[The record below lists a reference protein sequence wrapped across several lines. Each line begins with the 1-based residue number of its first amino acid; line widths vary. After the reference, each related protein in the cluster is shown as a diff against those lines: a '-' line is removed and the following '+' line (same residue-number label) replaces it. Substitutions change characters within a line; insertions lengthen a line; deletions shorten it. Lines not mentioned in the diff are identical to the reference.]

1 MKHFVFYLMT
11 FLFCS
16 NLAFAQYSRLLH
28 KPHWEQTEA
37 LSELYDNMIEFKID
51 RPILDDTLAGMRNLA
66 IRESDNVLKMESDF
80 LELSYDVL
88 VEYKELDGMISFQK
102 EQEKAGNI
110 YFACRAAE
118 AISKSFWYSRN
129 YEKALNWHLHL
140 DELLKLVSIEEFPEK
155 AIFLTGIGSD
165 YRYFGDYRK
174 SITYFK
180 QVAEFKVKD
189 VYINAW
195 RHAINNMAF
204 TYRQLGQLDS
214 SDYYFDRLLKH
225 SEETSEQ
232 WLGIASGNVG
242 YNHFLKGEYE
252 DALPLL
258 LRDVR
263 LAEKYKDRGLAAQ
276 SSIPVADIYTIKGE
290 LDSAL
295 YFIEKAYGY
304 IRSNGDTDR
313 LRNLYPVLSK
323 WEAAKGNMIDS
334 NKYLDSALVATKK
347 YNEKFSAVQLMRAN
361 QLVMITQKEKAIQ
374 TLNEEARRNKII
386 RNAIIGGLLLIL
398 IAALIIYEVQVQK
411 NRMRQK
417 LKDHEL
423 EKTQSDL
430 ESAQKL
436 LTNYTLKIQ
445 ENSNLIQSMEEQSL
459 QDEQNQV
466 LQQLR
471 ERTVLTDEDWDA
483 FQKEFRKIFPRLIT
497 SLLHHDPKL
506 TPSELRFLLL
516 LKLDMQNQEIAN
528 AMGISPSSIRVTWH
542 RLRKKLDLEKSVQP
556 RELFE
561 MHFSEV

>member
-1 MKHFVFYLMT
+1 MKY
-11 FLFCS
+11 FLFPLVLFWVCN
-16 NLAFAQYSRLLH
+16 NLAIAQYSNLPH

-37 LSELYDNMIEFKID
+37 LSELYDNIIEIKVA
-51 RPILDDTLAGMRNLA
+51 RPIFEDTLAGMRELA
-66 IRESDNVLKMESDF
+66 EKENDPVLAMEADF
-80 LELSYDVL
+80 LKLSYEVL
-88 VEYKELDGMISFQK
+88 VEYKELDAMIAFQK
-102 EQEKAGNI
+102 EQEQLGNI

-118 AISKSFWYSRN
+118 AISKSYWYAKK
-129 YEKALNWHLHL
+129 YEKSLSWHLHL
-140 DELLKLVSIEEFPEK
+140 DELMKLVSIEEFPEK

-214 SDYYFDRLLKH
+214 SDFYFDRLLTH

-232 WLGIASGNVG
+232 WFGIASGNVG

-252 DALPLL
+252 QAIPLL

-263 LAEKYKDRGLAAQ
+263 LAEKYNDRGLAAQ
-276 SSIPVADIYTIKGE
+276 SSIPIADIYTIKGN

-295 YFIEKAYGY
+295 YFIDKAYGY
-304 IRSNGDTDR
+304 IRSNRDTDR

-323 WEAAKGNMIDS
+323 WEAAKGNMVNS
-334 NKYLDSALVATKK
+334 NKYMDSALLATKK
-347 YNEKFSAVQLMRAN
+347 YNEKFSAIQLMRAN
-361 QLVMITQKEKAIQ
+361 QLVMNTQKEKAIQ
-374 TLNEEARRNKII
+374 ALNEEGRRNKII

-398 IAALIIYEVQVQK
+398 VAALIIYQIQVQK
-411 NRMRQK
+411 GRMNQK
-417 LKDHEL
+417 LKDQEL

-436 LTNYTLKIQ
+436 LANYTQKIQ
-445 ENSNLIQSMEEQSL
+445 ENSNLIQSMEEQTL
-459 QDEQNQV
+459 QEEQNQV
-466 LQQLR
+466 LHQLR
-471 ERTVLTDEDWDA
+471 ERTVLTDQDWDA
-483 FQKEFRKIFPRLIT
+483 FQKEFRKIFPNMIS
-497 SLLHHDPKL
+497 SLLNHNPKL

-528 AMGISPSSIRVTWH
+528 AMGISPASLRVTWH
-542 RLRKKLDLEKSVQP
+542 RLRKKLELDKSVQP
-556 RELFE
+556 RELFG
-561 MHFSEV
+561 MCFSEA

>member
-1 MKHFVFYLMT
+1 MKYFFIFLLTLLFY
-11 FLFCS
+11 S
-16 NLAFAQYSRLLH
+16 HLAFAQYSQLLH

-37 LSELYDNMIEFKID
+37 LSELYDNIIEFKID
-51 RPILDDTLAGMRNLA
+51 RPIFEDTLAGMRDLA
-66 IRESDNVLKMESDF
+66 SMGNDPVLAMEADF
-80 LELSYDVL
+80 LELSYEVL
-88 VEYKELDGMISFQK
+88 VEYKELDGMITFQK
-102 EQEKAGNI
+102 EQEQQGNI

-118 AISKSFWYSRN
+118 AISKSYWYSKK
-129 YEKALNWHLHL
+129 YEKALSWHLHL
-140 DELLKLVSIEEFPEK
+140 DELMKQVSIEEFPEK

-180 QVAEFKVKD
+180 QVADFKVKD

-225 SEETSEQ
+225 AEETSEQ
-232 WLGIASGNVG
+232 WYGIASGNVG
-242 YNHFLKGEYE
+242 YNHFLKGEFE
-252 DALPLL
+252 KALPLL

-263 LAEKYKDRGLAAQ
+263 LAEKYNDRGLAAQ
-276 SSIPVADIYTIKGE
+276 SSIPVADIYTVNGK

-295 YFIEKAYGY
+295 FFIEKAYGY

-361 QLVMITQKEKAIQ
+361 QLVMNTQKEKAIQ
-374 TLNEEARRNKII
+374 KLNEEALRNKII
-386 RNAIIGGLLLIL
+386 RNAIIGGLLLTL
-398 IAALIIYEVQVQK
+398 VAALIIYQVQIQK
-411 NRMRQK
+411 NRIRQK
-417 LKDHEL
+417 LKDQEL

-436 LTNYTLKIQ
+436 VTNYTQKIQ
-445 ENSNLIQSMEEQSL
+445 ENSNMIHSMERQTL
-459 QDEQNQV
+459 QLEQNQV
-466 LQQLR
+466 LQELR
-471 ERTVLTDEDWDA
+471 ERTVLTDEDWDS
-483 FQKEFRKIFPRLIT
+483 FQKEFRKIFPKLIS
-497 SLLHHDPKL
+497 SLLHHNPKL
-506 TPSELRFLLL
+506 SPSELRYLLL

-528 AMGISPSSIRVTWH
+528 AMGISPSSLRVTWH
-542 RLRKKLDLEKSVQP
+542 RLRKKLDLDKNVQP

-561 MHFSEV
+561 MRFSEA